1 MRIHYIKTKDVR
13 FGSRILDIVVFGFF
27 ESKRL
32 KKLDFI
38 LFCIARMTVGTW
50 IVAGRI
56 PDEDLEIDEWLCMD
70 QPADIYILG

>member
-1 MRIHYIKTKDVR
+1 MPTRGLIKHKRGKSETMRIHYIKTKDV
-13 FGSRILDIVVFGFF
+13 
-27 ESKRL
+27 
-32 KKLDFI
+32 
-38 LFCIARMTVGTW
+38 RMTVGTW